1 MLVTHAD
8 PPPSAAAPATATD
21 AGIDAHREVRQMLA
35 EGYGHS
41 ARHPHVPFVAAGA
54 TGPVVMWQAHC
65 TEARCGTYVDDV
77 AHEPTV
83 DYLCHDCESDPD
95 S

>member
-8 PPPSAAAPATATD
+8 LAAAPAPA
-21 AGIDAHREVRQMLA
+21 AEASPDAHREVRRMLA
-35 EGYGHS
+35 DGYGPS

-54 TGPVVMWQAHC
+54 TGPVVMWRAHC
-65 TEARCGTYVDDV
+65 TAARCGIYVDDV
-77 AHEPTV
+77 AHEPAV
-83 DYLCHDCESDPD
+83 DYLCDDCESDPG